1 MEFLT
6 GEIERRCVQR
16 HTESHD
22 QGRISTHIVGLKLFV
37 RHHKGCL
44 CGWSTT
50 VTAHQSMLTDT
61 MAVTTG
67 LQYMCPTLVFSFCS
81 RACLACCRSHSFCV
95 CVCVFLRLVPGP
107 HAASCGYEGGPSAA
121 TPCEWVEKLTGAF
134 FAVHL
139 QSMSNTMSMFETPLP
154 SAPVFRRTPFSG
166 DVPCRPRHRANPP
179 RESHHFMDTLA
190 PTQPTDTAPQQSRT
204 TQLTFHESN
213 PE

>member
-1 MEFLT
+1 M
-6 GEIERRCVQR
+6 QR

-22 QGRISTHIVGLKLFV
+22 QGRNSTRIVGLKLFV

-50 VTAHQSMLTDT
+50 LTAHRSFLTDT

-67 LQYMCPTLVFSFCS
+67 LQHMCPTLVFSFCS
-81 RACLACCRSHSFCV
+81 RACLACCRSHSCV
-95 CVCVFLRLVPGP
+95 CACFFAWFQVHMPPAAVMKVGLQLLRCVSGLR
-107 HAASCGYEGGPSAA
+107 S
-121 TPCEWVEKLTGAF
+121 TGAF
-134 FAVHL
+134 FARHL
-139 QSMSNTMSMFETPLP
+139 QSLSNTMSMFETPLLL
-154 SAPVFRRTPFSG
+154 APFLRRTPFSG
-166 DVPCRPRHRANPP
+166 DVPCRPRHRAYPP